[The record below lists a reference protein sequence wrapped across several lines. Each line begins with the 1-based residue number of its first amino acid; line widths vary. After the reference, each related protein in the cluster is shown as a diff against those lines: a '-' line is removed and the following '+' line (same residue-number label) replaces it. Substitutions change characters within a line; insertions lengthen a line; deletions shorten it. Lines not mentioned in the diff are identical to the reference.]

1 MHTANNFVDSFDAN
15 VTSDNS
21 NIDEDS
27 DIDSKIISSENNKED
42 TKNESSSAI
51 WNLINNFSRSLFPK
65 NKSKEKNNNEIDEEN
80 VNNIK
85 FDENIKFIDSP
96 FPEELETDEEA
107 KLYNEYRTNNHR
119 SALSSD
125 IHQLSLHSSKRHNKI
140 LRSSSDSMNSYDSD
154 SSEDSLSEI
163 HQPLHMHFY
172 SRESLN
178 PILTNHN
185 ATNSTTLPPLN
196 GGQPSI
202 APIPI
207 YTNEFE
213 HHHKQMAETSFIPS
227 SSVLAMQF
235 DHTLTLSPSNEN
247 LYDHGRE
254 LYTDPVK
261 DTDPIVFEGF
271 DAIEEKPID
280 GLLTSIRED
289 EKFDESNFSSS
300 QIDINDFDES
310 SRINNYSTVS
320 KDLYDKYNNS
330 KANPIRE
337 KKLVNGDLIDPH
349 NNIEVITNGIPIAT
363 LHATTTNRKVIENE
377 LIKEVIDGNLTED
390 LNNNKKLS
398 SSPFSIHSVH
408 SIQSNRSNRSVNN
421 GNSPQILSSSPEGSS
436 SLSSK
441 RSNNSI
447 SSIKKKD
454 LSGADDICIADIIH
468 HPIQYEK
475 RSSNESTHST
485 INKRNPKI
493 CNKCKNDLRCY
504 SPSVGVTPI
513 CTCRND
519 IRHISPKL
527 SSTIATPS
535 PKFSAVINSNHIKAQ
550 SSDAALHSPPK
561 ESSDNHAIFNKNTN
575 VYNAMNQTSL
585 DDIKFSK
592 NTNVFN
598 AIASPI
604 TTIPLDKV
612 REMKEVISKKVP
624 VEIQKDNRVIA
635 HQIANPTAPIK
646 TIKVMSKSQAVLKD
660 GEHLEDEFFNT
671 NSNSS
676 TAVPITNKLSSSPD
690 NNASTLD
697 CTNVN
702 TIPMTHSPKNDSVLN
717 PTNKTTC
724 TSLPPIVNSTNT
736 VDATTNEYTPSESS
750 SFYKSPL
757 LNNSIAIERP
767 SDHEQLVKPAIDTNF
782 LMASK
787 PDAISSPEKLA
798 APEEDVIVTDPTDIL
813 LNDTSSVS
821 TPPKPI
827 PAFSTIEK
835 SHHRQTSSS
844 PKKAHT
850 VDTPLSITTT
860 KDNKVSSHYLNQNEK
875 FIGIF
880 NYIELPPATKHK
892 KKKSVAMDQASTSD
906 ALPEKKNKLHSSS
919 VSFYLQD
926 DEKERQGEKD
936 DNSSKPLS
944 SEEISKEIDKE
955 YEKIQAQI
963 KDDLT
968 DDVDDNNHDDLES
981 EISILSPY
989 SPNNINILEQEV
1001 ELESAIPIRSAVV
1014 TECSQSPFSTSE
1026 NKHKAIRA
1034 HARSRAHSLNHLRNR
1049 SFSGKLGLGS
1059 FGLGLANLTNLTE
1072 NGELAITEDNVYLYN
1087 LENDASLDG
1096 LSTVSSNLSIN
1107 LK

>member
-1 MHTANNFVDSFDAN
+1 MHTANNFVDSIDASIADN
-15 VTSDNS
+15 SVVEDEANNDSKTMSSDNDAKE
-21 NIDEDS
+21 NT
-27 DIDSKIISSENNKED
+27 KSES
-42 TKNESSSAI
+42 TI
-51 WNLINNFSRSLFPK
+51 WNLINSFSRSLFPK
-65 NKSKEKNNNEIDEEN
+65 NRSKEKNNNEIDEDN

-85 FDENIKFIDSP
+85 YDENIKFIDSP

-107 KLYNEYRTNNHR
+107 KLYNEYIVNNR
-119 SALSSD
+119 GTTLSSD
-125 IHQLSLHSSKRHNKI
+125 IHQLSLHSSKRHDKL
-140 LRSSSDSMNSYDSD
+140 LRNSSDSMNSYDSD

-172 SRESLN
+172 SREALN
-178 PILTNHN
+178 PIFTK
-185 ATNSTTLPPLN
+185 ATSSTTTLPPLS
-196 GGQPSI
+196 GKTSVT
-202 APIPI
+202 PIPI
-207 YTNEFE
+207 YSNEFE

-254 LYTDPVK
+254 LCTDPVK
-261 DTDPIVFEGF
+261 DTNPIVFEDF
-271 DAIEEKPID
+271 DTIEEKHVD

-289 EKFDESNFSSS
+289 ENLDESNNL
-300 QIDINDFDES
+300 DINDFDES

-320 KDLYDKYNNS
+320 KDLYDKYNNN

-337 KKLVNGDLIDPH
+337 KKLVNGDLIDPQ
-349 NNIEVITNGIPIAT
+349 NNIEVITNGIPIVT

-390 LNNNKKLS
+390 INNNKKLS

-408 SIQSNRSNRSVNN
+408 SVQSNRSSRSINN
-421 GNSPQILSSSPEGSS
+421 VNSPQILSSSPEGSL

-447 SSIKKKD
+447 NSIKKKD
-454 LSGADDICIADIIH
+454 LSGNDDISIEEVVH
-468 HPIQYEK
+468 HSLHYEK
-475 RSSNESTHST
+475 RSSSESTHS
-485 INKRNPKI
+485 KRNSKL
-493 CNKCKNDLRCY
+493 CSKCKNDLRCF
-504 SPSVGVTPI
+504 SPSIGVTPI

-527 SSTIATPS
+527 NSAIATPS
-535 PKFSAVINSNHIKAQ
+535 PKLSAVINSNYKKAQ
-550 SSDAALHSPPK
+550 SSDAVLHSSPK
-561 ESSDNHAIFNKNTN
+561 ESSDNHAIFNKKTN

-585 DDIKFSK
+585 DDFKFCK

-604 TTIPLDKV
+604 TTLPLDRV
-612 REMKEVISKKVP
+612 REMKEEISKKVP
-624 VEIQKDNRVIA
+624 VEIHDDNRVIA
-635 HQIANPTAPIK
+635 HQIANPSAPIK
-646 TIKVMSKSQAVLKD
+646 TIKVMSKSQATLKD
-660 GEHLEDEFFNT
+660 EEHLDDDFFNI
-671 NSNSS
+671 NGKQSN
-676 TAVPITNKLSSSPD
+676 TVPITNKLSSSPD
-690 NNASTLD
+690 NSTSML
-697 CTNVN
+697 NMENIN
-702 TIPMTHSPKNDSVLN
+702 TLPMTHSPENESVLN
-717 PTNKTTC
+717 SINKTTC
-724 TSLPPIVNSTNT
+724 TTLPPIVNSTNT
-736 VDATTNEYTPSESS
+736 IDETLNKNNNINNNEYTQSESS

-757 LNNSIAIERP
+757 LKNSIVIERP

-787 PDAISSPEKLA
+787 PEVTPMRENVSI
-798 APEEDVIVTDPTDIL
+798 PEEDVILTDPTNL
-813 LNDTSSVS
+813 LINDTSSVS
-821 TPPKPI
+821 SPPKPVH
-827 PAFSTIEK
+827 AFSSVEK
-835 SHHRQTSSS
+835 PHHLTSSS
-844 PKKAHT
+844 SKKAHT
-850 VDTPLSITTT
+850 VDSPLSITTT

-880 NYIELPPATKHK
+880 NYIELPPSSKHK
-892 KKKSVAMDQASTSD
+892 KKKSVTVDKASTSD
-906 ALPEKKNKLHSSS
+906 NLPKKKNSGS
-919 VSFYLQD
+919 VTFYLHD
-926 DEKERQGEKD
+926 DEKQ
-936 DNSSKPLS
+936 NSEIEDKGDHHISKSLS
-944 SEEISKEIDKE
+944 SEDISKEIDKE
-955 YEKIQAQI
+955 FEKIQAQM
-963 KDDLT
+963 KDDYT
-968 DDVDDNNHDDLES
+968 DDIEGDNNHDDLES

-1001 ELESAIPIRSAVV
+1001 SLESAIPIRSAVV

-1026 NKHKAIRA
+1026 DKHKAIRA
-1034 HARSRAHSLNHLRNR
+1034 RARSRAHSLNHLRNR

-1107 LK
+1107 IK